1 MRRAGNKS
9 VKRLPETEQS
19 SPSKNFGSPI
29 IIGNLGTSNRPHKEA
44 PQKSGK
50 TLEEPVTRADIL
62 KNIRQDREARLRGS
76 GRKDSITTSEPLPK
90 TLETSKNKWT
100 LKNIA
105 DPSSGFPD
113 WTRLRSQRK

>member
-62 KNIRQDREARLRGS
+62 KISDRTE
-76 GRKDSITTSEPLPK
+76 K
-90 TLETSKNKWT
+90 
-100 LKNIA
+100 
-105 DPSSGFPD
+105 PD
-113 WTRLRSQRK
+113 CVVAVEKIP